1 MNSVLNKI
9 KRAAGPDKAT
19 HPVVASTK
27 ARDLPAARD
36 WTQTRTRGR
45 PRNEF
50 AKHRLQQ
57 HPVEQFV
64 EACLLHDPE
73 CSEFIGS
80 NRQRLVETVE
90 GDFVRVA
97 PRYERVTLLGAYLQY
112 CAENH
117 YLAVAPRTFVGLVR
131 KACLERGWQV
141 REGRAG
147 DSRRR
152 ILRGISIK
160 GQAPFNGVDDRFLG
174 DHKDRKLWIRKD
186 QRTPPADR
194 KAPELLQSTHHL
206 EVTP

>member
-1 MNSVLNKI
+1 MISVLSKI
-9 KRAAGPDKAT
+9 KRAAGPDKAA

-27 ARDLPAARD
+27 AREIPAARD

-64 EACLLHDPE
+64 EACLLPDPE

-90 GDFVRVA
+90 GEFVRVT
-97 PRYERVTLLGAYLQY
+97 PRYERITLLDSYLQF
-112 CAENH
+112 CAEHN
-117 YLAVAPRTFVGLVR
+117 YLAVAPRTFVGLIL
-131 KACLERGWQV
+131 KSCLERGWPV

-160 GQAPFNGVDDRFLG
+160 GHAPFTGVDDRFLG
-174 DHKDRKLWIRKD
+174 NHKDRKRWKKRSEDTPIGHKD
-186 QRTPPADR
+186 
-194 KAPELLQSTHHL
+194 PEPLQSTHHL

>member
-1 MNSVLNKI
+1 VSLVLNKI
-9 KRAAGPDKAT
+9 KRAAGTDKAS
-19 HPVVASTK
+19 PQVVASPQV
-27 ARDLPAARD
+27 REIPAARD

-64 EACLLHDPE
+64 EACLLHDPD

-90 GDFVRVA
+90 GDFVRVT
-97 PRYERVTLLGAYLQY
+97 PRYERVTLLGSYLQY
-112 CAENH
+112 CTEHN
-117 YLAVAPRTFVGLVR
+117 YLAVAPRTFVGLIL
-131 KACLERGWQV
+131 KSCLERGWPV

-152 ILRGISIK
+152 LLQGITIK
-160 GQAPFNGVDDRFLG
+160 GQAPFKGVDDRFLG
-174 DHKDRKLWIRKD
+174 DHKDRKRWIRKD
-186 QRTPPADR
+186 QGIPPLAT
-194 KAPELLQSTHHL
+194 KTQA
-206 EVTP
+206 

>member
-1 MNSVLNKI
+1 MSLVLNKI
-9 KRAAGPDKAT
+9 KRAATVKALP
-19 HPVVASTK
+19 PVIASTK

-64 EACLLHDPE
+64 EACLLPDPE

-90 GDFVRVA
+90 GDLVRVT

-112 CAENH
+112 CIEHN
-117 YLAVAPRTFVGLVR
+117 YLAVAPRTFVGLIL
-131 KACLERGWQV
+131 KSCLERGWPV
-141 REGRAG
+141 KEGRAG
-147 DSRRR
+147 DSRRG

-160 GQAPFNGVDDRFLG
+160 GQAPFKGVDDRFLG
-174 DHKDRKLWIRKD
+174 AHKDRKRWTRKD
-186 QRTPPADR
+186 QRTPPTDH
-194 KAPELLQSTHHL
+194 KDPEPLQSTHQRL